1 MVQHARKYI
10 SRVKTPK
17 CLKSHLRACKKHE
30 KKALSAGRETGHR
43 AVHNSKIVELSVI
56 QKQRLKQNCFSEDV
70 RKSAVFHVASIAGFQ
85 VTVIFKWSSLPCK
98 PAHPFWDTGPVTIAN
113 GVPTC
118 VVQMGFRKPIIQK
131 ERTLPSLGPYWCKI
145 YKLSSELATGK
156 KSIIF

>member
-17 CLKSHLRACKKHE
+17 CLKSHLRACKKHG

-98 PAHPFWDTGPVTIAN
+98 PAQLFGTLALSPLPMVCPPVWFRWDS
-113 GVPTC
+113 
-118 VVQMGFRKPIIQK
+118 
-131 ERTLPSLGPYWCKI
+131 ERQL
-145 YKLSSELATGK
+145 YKRRGHCPL
-156 KSIIF
+156 